1 MEKNTV
7 RYQLLKENMLDGYA
21 YHKIVKDNS
30 GLPIDYIFLDVNQVF
45 ESITGLKKEDIINR
59 RATEILPGINTEG
72 FDWIRTYGNVAVTG
86 KPIRF
91 ENYSNYLH
99 RWYEVNAYSGE
110 QDYFIAVFRDITK
123 AKRSDATLVISE
135 TRYRRLFESAK
146 DGILI
151 LDATSG
157 KIMNANPFL
166 TELLGYTEE
175 ALLGKNIWDIGTF
188 KDIIANLENFLELQK
203 EEYIRYED
211 LPLQTSDGREVF
223 VEFISN
229 VYNEGNHRVIQCNIR
244 DITERKKT
252 EEATKK
258 RLVELEAIYTI
269 SAALRIAKTLDELLE
284 LLLEEILRVLNTN
297 AGAICLYQSTN
308 DQMKFSRTKGW
319 FSGLSNAFLKPVE
332 SIAGRVF
339 ASKKAVTFNDN
350 TLDIDVYST
359 EKVPEGWGGVC
370 IPLKADAD
378 VVGTLFVSVE
388 QPRIVTAEELK
399 LLISLAEIASTAIH
413 RIRLFEKNIRHI
425 EQLQALRTIDMAI
438 ASSLDLRV
446 TYRVILDEV
455 TRLLNVD
462 AAAILRLNTY
472 SGLLK
477 YESWRGFRSS
487 NPSKLN
493 ISIGEGL
500 AGQAAMERKSIRA
513 AKPDDFEKDPVQGP
527 LLEKEKACIYYAIPL
542 INKGRVEGVLE
553 IFHRDTLIESDE
565 WLDFLETLAG
575 QTALAIDNAEMVHN
589 LANTNFKLVQ
599 SYDNT
604 IKGWAHALDLRDKE
618 TEHHSQ
624 RVTDMTVNIAQKT
637 GVSDEESANIRR
649 GSLLHDIGKMGIP
662 DAILLKP
669 GPLTDEEWEIMR
681 MHPVHAFEML
691 SSIEYLRHA
700 LDIPYCHHEKWDG
713 SGYPRGLKGTEIP
726 LSARIF
732 AVVDVYDALT
742 SDRPYR
748 KAWSKMST
756 LAYIRKES
764 GKHFDPK
771 MVKMFLDEVNK

>member
-1 MEKNTV
+1 MDK
-7 RYQLLKENMLDGYA
+7 YQLLKENMLDGYA
-21 YHKIVKDNS
+21 YHKIVKDSS
-30 GLPIDYIFLDVNQVF
+30 GIPNDYIFLDVNQVF
-45 ESITGLKKEDIINR
+45 ESITGLKKENIINK
-59 RATEILPGINTEG
+59 RATEILPGIDIVG
-72 FDWIRTYGNVAVTG
+72 FDWISTYGKVAITG
-86 KPIRF
+86 KPIQF

-99 RWYEVNAYSGE
+99 RWYEVKAYSSE

-123 AKRSDATLVISE
+123 AKRADATLVISE

-151 LDATSG
+151 LDAVTG

-211 LPLQTSDGREVF
+211 LPLQTSDGRKVF

-229 VYNEGNHRVIQCNIR
+229 VYNEGNHKVIQCNIR

-269 SAALRIAKTLDELLE
+269 SAALRTAKTLDEMLE
-284 LLLEEILRVLNTN
+284 LLINEILRLLDTSS
-297 AGAICLYQSTN
+297 GAICLHQSTGEHL
-308 DQMKFSRTKGW
+308 KFSIAKGW
-319 FSGLSNAFLKPVE
+319 FSGLTNVFLSSAD
-332 SIAGRVF
+332 SIAGKVF
-339 ASKKAVTFNDN
+339 SSKKAVTFNDN
-350 TLDIDVYST
+350 TMDIDVSSKD
-359 EKVPEGWGGVC
+359 KVPEGWGGVC

-378 VVGTLFVSVE
+378 VVGSLFVSVE
-388 QPRIVTAEELK
+388 TPRIITAEELK
-399 LLISLAEIASTAIH
+399 LLTSLAEIASTAIH

-438 ASSLDLRV
+438 ASSFDLHV
-446 TYRVILDEV
+446 TYKIILDEV
-455 TRLLNVD
+455 TRMLNVD

-472 SGLLK
+472 TGLLK
-477 YESWRGFRSS
+477 YESWRGFRNS

-493 ISIGEGL
+493 ILIGEGL
-500 AGQAAMERKSIRA
+500 AGQAAMQRKSIRA
-513 AKPDDFEKDPVQGP
+513 AKPDDFEKDSVQGP
-527 LLEKEKACIYYAIPL
+527 LLEKEKASVYYAVPL

-553 IFHRDTLIESDE
+553 IFHRDSITESDE
-565 WLDFLETLAG
+565 WLEFLETLAG
-575 QTALAIDNAEMVHN
+575 QTALAIDNAELVHN
-589 LANTNFKLVQ
+589 LANTNFQLIQ

-624 RVTDMTVNIAQKT
+624 RVTDMTLNIARKM
-637 GVSDEESANIRR
+637 GMSDEESAHIRR

-662 DAILLKP
+662 DSILLKP
-669 GPLTDEEWEIMR
+669 GPLTDEEWRIMR

-713 SGYPRGLKGTEIP
+713 SGYPRGLEGTEIP

-748 KAWSKMST
+748 KAWSKKTT

-771 MVKMFLDEVNK
+771 MVRMLLEEVNK